1 MLIDSAPLLR
11 AAVPEDVH
19 AVVALKRE
27 VLHADL
33 DRLGIWDE
41 DRSRE
46 RVEHYFAPERTRM
59 IVLEDRVVG
68 TVSVRPAPDG
78 TWLEMFYL
86 RADVQG
92 RGIGTR
98 VLQALLA
105 ETPGIWRLQVLCGS
119 PARSLYE
126 RHGFVA
132 VEDDGIDVWMVRTG

>member
-1 MLIDSAPLLR
+1 MPVGFAPVLR
-11 AAVPEDVH
+11 AAVPDDVH
-19 AVVALKRE
+19 AVVALKRD
-27 VLHADL
+27 VLRADL
-33 DRLGIWDE
+33 ERLGIWDE
-41 DRSRE
+41 ARSRE

-59 IVLEDRVVG
+59 IILDDRVVG

-92 RGIGTR
+92 RGIGTQ

-119 PARSLYE
+119 PARALYE
-126 RHGFVA
+126 RHGFAA

>member
-1 MLIDSAPLLR
+1 MLIGPAPVLR
-11 AAVPEDVH
+11 AAVPDDVH

-27 VLHADL
+27 VLRADL

-41 DRSRE
+41 GRSRE

-59 IVLEDRVVG
+59 IVVDDRVVG
-68 TVSVRPAPDG
+68 TVSVRPASDG

-92 RGIGTR
+92 RGIGTQ
-98 VLQALLA
+98 VLQTVLA
-105 ETPGIWRLQVLCGS
+105 ETPGTWRLQVLCGS
-119 PARSLYE
+119 PARGLYE